1 MESYGEQQEQGETA
15 GAAGSPDDPHHVLQA
30 RIAMMISLLGYLA
43 NIPVNKVHLYVQSC
57 TCTHNKSRLCG
68 GGETPMKHDF
78 RTHWKRIRFGKHRGQ
93 TLDWYTFPTCLCY
106 P

>member
-1 MESYGEQQEQGETA
+1 MESYGEQQQQGETA

-57 TCTHNKSRLCG
+57 TCTHNKSKLYG
-68 GGETPMKHDF
+68 GGNAHQTRFPYALETHQVN
-78 RTHWKRIRFGKHRGQ
+78 TEGK
-93 TLDWYTFPTCLCY
+93 L
-106 P
+106 